1 MKKSAVFAAAAFFML
16 TGISSSANVAYLK
29 SDETFRWGDKQVWL
43 AAYADSDDVIP
54 LSKGP
59 DEGYTYAYTTEDRS
73 IKSVK
78 ISPSEF
84 IDIEEYD
91 LYVKELSARGV
102 LLGNGD
108 GTFSPD
114 KELSRAEMAA
124 IFSRLFS
131 IEPLHG
137 EQIFED
143 TPLGEWYTPYITA
156 LCKKGVFKVDTNF
169 NPNQNVTREQ
179 LTAMTHRMLTEMGC
193 MKDNGTAEYSA
204 AYKDVEAISE
214 FAEKA
219 YNDLKT
225 NNYMLICDDESTD
238 PMDSS
243 NDEYRFYPQKA
254 VSRYECAE
262 FLYYVIR
269 DFFRENAPAILR
281 ETAPDAQIPILDGST
296 STYSITDNIYQL
308 YYQNSNNHESKPKV
322 HSKTSNS
329 YKRLIDG
336 EVEMIFVPDPSE
348 EITKYAEEK
357 GVKLRYVPIANEA
370 LVFFTDKNNKTDNV
384 TTEQIKKIYVENAV
398 GNWSDLG
405 GDDTEMAAYCRNNDS
420 GSHAQ
425 MEKFILDGA
434 DINEGISRERTS
446 YIMASILTD
455 VDEYNKTHS
464 DSIAMGYSLY
474 YYYNTAQSV
483 LGPVDLKLLS
493 IDGINPSDESIGSGA
508 YPYTTNYYAVVREEE
523 NPKVDKFIEL
533 MQSEFGNGIIRR
545 SGLGVITSK

>member
-1 MKKSAVFAAAAFFML
+1 MKKTVVLAAAAFVL
-16 TGISSSANVAYLK
+16 LAGVSATADVACLK
-29 SDETFRWGDKQVWL
+29 SEEAYRWGDNQVWL
-43 AAYADSDDVIP
+43 AAYADTGEVIP

-59 DEGYTYAYTTEDRS
+59 TEGYTYAYTPDNREITA
-73 IKSVK
+73 VK
-78 ISPSEF
+78 VAPAEF
-84 IDIEEYD
+84 FDIEEYD

-108 GTFSPD
+108 GTFSPN

-131 IEPLHG
+131 IEPIYG

-143 TPLGEWYTPYITA
+143 TSLNEWYTPYVTA
-156 LCKKGVFKVDTNF
+156 LCKKGVFKEDTYF

-179 LTAMTHRMLTEMGC
+179 LTAMTHRMLNEMGY
-193 MKDNGTAEYSA
+193 MKDNGKAEYSA
-204 AYKDVEAISE
+204 AYKDVDSISD
-214 FAEKA
+214 FAEQA

-238 PMDSS
+238 PMDSDK
-243 NDEYRFYPQKA
+243 DEYRFYPQNT

-269 DFFRENAPAILR
+269 DFFSENAPAILL

-296 STYSITDNIYQL
+296 STYSITDNIYMM
-308 YYQNSNNHESKPKV
+308 YYQNSDNHESKPKV

-348 EITKYAEEK
+348 EITRYAEEK
-357 GVKLRYVPIANEA
+357 GVKLKFVPIANEA
-370 LVFFTDKNNKTDNV
+370 LVFFTDKDNKASNI

-398 GNWSDLG
+398 TSWQELG
-405 GDDTEMAAYCRNNDS
+405 GDDIKMAAYCRNNDS

-425 MEKFILDGA
+425 MEKFILDGS
-434 DINEGISRERTS
+434 DINEGISKERTS
-446 YIMASILTD
+446 YMMASILTD
-455 VDEYNKTHS
+455 VDDYNKNHS

-474 YYYNTAQSV
+474 YYYNSAQWV

-493 IDGINPSDESIGSGA
+493 IDGIQPTDESIGSGI

-533 MQSEFGNGIIRR
+533 MQSEFGDEVIQR
-545 SGLGVITSK
+545 SGLGVITKN